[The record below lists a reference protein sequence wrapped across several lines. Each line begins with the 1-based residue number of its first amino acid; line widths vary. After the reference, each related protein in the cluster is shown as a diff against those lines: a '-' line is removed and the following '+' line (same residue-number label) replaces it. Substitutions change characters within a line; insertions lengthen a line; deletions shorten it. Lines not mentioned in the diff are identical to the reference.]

1 MERVF
6 VGLGSNL
13 GDRLAHLE
21 AGLDGLARLPRT
33 RVLARS
39 GLYVTEP
46 VGGPRQREFFNAV
59 CELRTRLGPVRLLEG
74 LHAIEAMRGRFRAVQ
89 GGPRTLDLDLLLFGD
104 RRIDSPRLQLP
115 HPRLHE
121 RSFVLVPLADLA
133 PHERH
138 PALGTRYDVLAD
150 ETATRDPVRR
160 HPLSG
165 GARWPS
171 SR

>member
-21 AGLDGLARLPRT
+21 AGLRGLSGLPRT
-33 RVLARS
+33 RVLGRS
-39 GLYVTEP
+39 GLYVTQP
-46 VGGPRQREFFNAV
+46 VGGPRQREFLNAV
-59 CELRTRLGPVRLLEG
+59 CELRTRLGPVRLLEA
-74 LHAIEAMRGRFRAVQ
+74 LHAIEASRGRFRAVQ
-89 GGPRTLDLDLLLFGD
+89 DGPRTLDLDLLLFGE
-104 RRIDSPRLQLP
+104 RRIASSRLQLP

-121 RSFVLVPLADLA
+121 RSFALVPLADLA
-133 PHERH
+133 PTERH
-138 PALGTRYDVLAD
+138 PVLGTSLAALA
-150 ETATRDPVRR
+150 EQTATRDPVIR

-165 GARWPS
+165 GTRWPS